1 MKTIKKCQMY
11 DITNVAEN
19 IITVSYNPEST
30 GVIIGT

>member
-1 MKTIKKCQMY
+1 MY

-30 GVIIGT
+30 GVIIGGLRL